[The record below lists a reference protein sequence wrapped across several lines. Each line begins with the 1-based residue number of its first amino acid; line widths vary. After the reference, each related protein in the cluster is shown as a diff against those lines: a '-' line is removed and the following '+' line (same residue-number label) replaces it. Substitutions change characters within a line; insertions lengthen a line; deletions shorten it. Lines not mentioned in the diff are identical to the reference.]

1 MQSFLLGDSE
11 GIYQPDCHKYQ
22 AHEMIP
28 RSDLTQ
34 GHSHRGSLS
43 MDRTER
49 FYKIDQRYLVPFKE
63 SDGSF
68 VL

>member
-1 MQSFLLGDSE
+1 
-11 GIYQPDCHKYQ
+11 
-22 AHEMIP
+22 MIP